1 MTDVTAWI
9 GRTEEVHDQ
18 LSRILLMRI
27 AATLG
32 EATPAHGEPLPPLWQ
47 WCFFQD
53 PIAESGLGEDG
64 HPARGSFLPPAD
76 NRNRM
81 WAGGRVEFFEP
92 LAAGAEATRVSTIKQ
107 VEEKQGR
114 TGALLFVTV
123 QHDYLQD
130 GRLAIREEQD
140 IVYREPSPPKSSSG
154 EPMVAGDWREA
165 VTPTPTLLFRYS
177 AVTFNGHRI
186 HYDWPYVT
194 ETEGYSGLVV
204 HGPLIATL
212 SLRAFCRAHP
222 RRSKWVGASS
232 RRAKPS
238 YGPATTTAW
247 RRKRKR
253 NSNECRIVGWIGTR
267 SRRFLHPPKALGG
280 GSVKRDPPYVCRD
293 NQK

>member
-1 MTDVTAWI
+1 MTDATAWI

-18 LSRILLMRI
+18 LSRNLLTRI

-32 EATPAHGEPLPPLWQ
+32 EATPSHGEAIPPLWQ
-47 WCFFQD
+47 WCFFQE
-53 PIAESGLGEDG
+53 PIAENGLGGDG
-64 HPARGSFLPPAD
+64 HPARGGFLPPAH

-81 WAGGRVEFFEP
+81 WAGGRVEFYEP
-92 LAAGAEATRVSTIKQ
+92 LTAGSDASRVSTIKQ
-107 VEEKQGR
+107 VEEKHGR

-123 QHDYLQD
+123 QHDYLQN

-154 EPMVAGDWREA
+154 EPMVAGDWRET

-194 ETEGYSGLVV
+194 ETEGYPGLVV

-212 SLRAFCRAHP
+212 NLRAFCRAHP
-222 RRSKWVGASS
+222 DVRI
-232 RRAKPS
+232 
-238 YGPATTTAW
+238 
-247 RRKRKR
+247 KRFAYR
-253 NSNECRIVGWIGTR
+253 GLRPLVVPHA
-267 SRRFLHPPKALGG
+267 FDLGG
-280 GSVKRDPPYVCRD
+280 RVIAPGKAELWAGDSKGLA
-293 NQK
+293 QKAEVEFDR

>member
-1 MTDVTAWI
+1 MTDTSAWI

-18 LSRILLMRI
+18 LSRNLLMRI

-32 EATPAHGEPLPPLWQ
+32 EKTPAHGEALPPLWQ
-47 WCFFQD
+47 WCFFQE
-53 PIAESGLGEDG
+53 PVFESGLGEDG
-64 HPARGSFLPPAD
+64 HPARGGFLPPAAD
-76 NRNRM
+76 RNRM
-81 WAGGRVEFFEP
+81 WAGGRVEFLRP
-92 LAAGAEATRVSTIKQ
+92 LEAGGEARRVSTIKHI
-107 VEEKQGR
+107 EEKHGR

-140 IVYREPSPPKSSSG
+140 IVYREPTPPKASNG

-194 ETEGYSGLVV
+194 ETEGYAGLVV

-212 SLRAFCRAHP
+212 NLRAFCRANP
-222 RRSKWVGASS
+222 EVRLRRFAYRGVRPLIAPQPFEVG
-232 RRAKPS
+232 
-238 YGPATTTAW
+238 G
-247 RRKRKR
+247 
-253 NSNECRIVGWIGTR
+253 RIVAPGQAELWAGDHNG
-267 SRRFLHPPKALGG
+267 LAQKAE
-280 GSVKRDPPYVCRD
+280 VEFD
-293 NQK
+293 